1 MASRDPDRARA
12 HRPLRRLAQ
21 QATTVRQRRESLHL
35 FFRSSMKQAGDFFF
49 FFFVPDRGRSSGLE
63 TRQSP
68 DGPWPRRG
76 LGGQRGADGCP
87 APREERG
94 KGRWA
99 RSSPH
104 AVPRGQ
110 GGLARESKPHTQ
122 KVIGRGAKPAPSR
135 CPKKAMPKEE
145 GGRGEAA
152 ACTPCRWLRAG
163 PLPP

>member
-1 MASRDPDRARA
+1 MASCDPDRARA

-49 FFFVPDRGRSSGLE
+49 FFFVPDRGRSSALE

-145 GGRGEAA
+145 GGRGKRRGGRVHTLQVA
-152 ACTPCRWLRAG
+152 
-163 PLPP
+163 

>member
-1 MASRDPDRARA
+1 MRPRPRTRTPPTAPLGAAGNDRPPAEGITAFIFQKLNEASRR
-12 HRPLRRLAQ
+12 
-21 QATTVRQRRESLHL
+21 
-35 FFRSSMKQAGDFFF
+35 FF

-99 RSSPH
+99 RSSPR

-152 ACTPCRWLRAG
+152 ACTPCRRLRAG

>member
-49 FFFVPDRGRSSGLE
+49 FC
-63 TRQSP
+63 TRQGKVIRP
-68 DGPWPRRG
+68 GDAPEPRRP
-76 LGGQRGADGCP
+76 LAAPWAGGSAWGGRVSGSAGGEREGP
-87 APREERG
+87 VGEVVAPCL
-94 KGRWA
+94 
-99 RSSPH
+99 
-104 AVPRGQ
+104 PRGQ
-110 GGLARESKPHTQ
+110 GGLARESKSHTQ

-152 ACTPCRWLRAG
+152 RVHTLQVA
-163 PLPP
+163 